1 MRQPNM
7 HDKQPPPSPRDR
19 AHTRAGQRAAGPAP
33 GRSAVAPVA
42 RRWVSAAAAVLL
54 AALVAG
60 CGGAGSPSG
69 ATRLRQ
75 QRRALSDYLREVEPP
90 RLAVNKLLE
99 GADPILSAYARGDV
113 SAARAAQRMGALE
126 RRFAGYAV
134 QVAAIEPETPRLRA
148 LQQAYAHTYILEDS
162 YLSAL
167 TNGLATRNLDSLPDT
182 QSAQRAAIIEW
193 RIGLTVLAR
202 RVSLALPADLQR
214 AGRGEIAPAP
224 GGS

>member
-1 MRQPNM
+1 M
-7 HDKQPPPSPRDR
+7 HDQLEPRPPPGDR
-19 AHTRAGQRAAGPAP
+19 AHTRPGERVVRRTSPRAALAQ
-33 GRSAVAPVA
+33 VA
-42 RRWVSAAAAVLL
+42 RRWAAAAAAVLL
-54 AALVAG
+54 AALVVG
-60 CGGAGSPSG
+60 CGGAGGPSS

-90 RLAVNKLLE
+90 RLAVNELLE
-99 GADPILSAYARGDV
+99 GADPILSGYARHQL
-113 SAARAAQRMGALE
+113 SPTRAAQRMGALE
-126 RRFAGYAV
+126 RRFAEYAV
-134 QVAAIEPETPRLRA
+134 QVAAIEPQTARLRA
-148 LQQAYAHTYILEDS
+148 LQQPYAHTYVLEDS

-167 TNGLATRNLDSLPDT
+167 TNGLATRKLDNLPDT
-182 QSAQRAAIIEW
+182 QAAQRAAIIEW